1 VKVNTLEHLFH
12 VHAGVVMT
20 CRLYGADINFLEEL
34 GQRLDQIVE
43 YICLELNIEPTQA
56 VNLLPD
62 TPLPPVAEEKFITL
76 REWLVLQDSRFQWV
90 YSEAIGM
97 SLAEQHDL
105 EPPTVLNW

>member
-1 VKVNTLEHLFH
+1 MKVNTLEHLYH
-12 VHAGVVMT
+12 VHTGVVMT
-20 CRLYGADINFLEEL
+20 CRLNGADPEFIAGL
-34 GQRLDQIVE
+34 GQRFDQIAE
-43 YICLELNIEPTQA
+43 YIFRELNIEPVRA
-56 VNLLPD
+56 VGLPPD
-62 TPLPPVAEEKFITL
+62 TPLPPVAEEKFIAL